1 MIAIGLTDHDW
12 FTFLREGPI
21 HREVNFWT
29 PTPWG
34 VSSLRD
40 GDHFYF
46 LLKAPV
52 RKVGGYGRFAAYE
65 EMPASEAWNRYGLTN
80 GVTDLTNLI
89 ARTMKYVGK
98 HNPRIATEADPV
110 IGCIVLRKPVL
121 FDDDDFFSP
130 EDRGA
135 PVPRQVVKFKTFPDI
150 DALDN
155 PNGQDD
161 SLLPF
166 RLVTPNGA
174 IRRTGLTT
182 VRPQQQHFRYSVIR
196 AYGSVCAVTGETCTE
211 VLEAAHIQP
220 YVDERSNDVR
230 NGILLRTDLHTLF
243 DAGLLTIDGAY
254 RVRVSPF
261 LRSDTYTALD
271 GKQIRLPV
279 SPNHRPSSEA
289 FAFHRRSVFRRERI
303 GK

>member
-12 FTFLREGPI
+12 FTFLCEGPI

-34 VSSLRD
+34 VSSLHD

-46 LLKAPV
+46 LLKAPI
-52 RKVGGYGRFAAYE
+52 RKVGGYGRFTAYA

-80 GVTDLTNLI
+80 GVTDLTNLVV
-89 ARTMKYVGK
+89 RTMKYVGK
-98 HNPRIATEADPV
+98 HNPSLATDADPV
-110 IGCIVLRKPVL
+110 IGCIVLREPVF
-121 FDDDDFFSP
+121 FDDDDFFAP

-135 PVPRQVVKFKTFPDI
+135 PGPRQVVKFKTFPEI
-150 DALDN
+150 DTLDR
-155 PNGQDD
+155 PNDRD
-161 SLLPF
+161 RSLHPF
-166 RLVTPNGA
+166 QLVTPVGGT
-174 IRRTGLTT
+174 RRTGLTT
-182 VRPQQQHFRYSVIR
+182 VRPQQQQFRYGVMR
-196 AYGSVCAVTGETCTE
+196 AYGSVCAVTGETCME

-243 DAGLLTIDGAY
+243 DAGLLTIDDGF

-261 LRSDTYTALD
+261 LRSEAYRALE
-271 GKQIRLPV
+271 GTKIRLPV
-279 SPNHRPSSEA
+279 SSDSRPSPGA
-289 FAFHRRSVFRRERI
+289 LAFHRRSVYRT
-303 GK
+303 

>member
-21 HREVNFWT
+21 YGEVNFWT

-52 RKVGGYGRFAAYE
+52 RKVSGFGRFAAYE
-65 EMPASEAWNRYGLTN
+65 EMPASEAWNRYGLAT
-80 GVTDLTNLI
+80 GVTDLTNLV

-98 HNPRIATEADPV
+98 HNPSLATDADPV
-110 IGCIVLRKPVL
+110 IGCIVLREPVF
-121 FDDDDFFSP
+121 FDDDDFFAP

-135 PVPRQVVKFKTFPDI
+135 PVPRQVVKFKTFPEI
-150 DALDN
+150 DTLDS
-155 PNGQDD
+155 PNDRD
-161 SLLPF
+161 RSLHPF
-166 RLVTPNGA
+166 QLVTPV
-174 IRRTGLTT
+174 RVTRPTGLTT

-230 NGILLRTDLHTLF
+230 NGLLLRSDLHALF
-243 DAGLLTIDGAY
+243 DAGLLTIGSDY
-254 RVRVSPF
+254 RVQVSPF
-261 LRSDTYTALD
+261 LRSDTYTSLD
-271 GKQIRLPV
+271 GKRLRLPTSESSHP
-279 SPNHRPSSEA
+279 SPEA
-289 FAFHRRSVFRRERI
+289 LVFHRQSVFRT
-303 GK
+303 